1 MAVGLNGGEAGGVE
15 GEAGEETQS
24 GAKGIDGVGEGE
36 LGKQGLEEVV
46 EREIEIEIEVA
57 ADGEFETVSFS
68 VLAESAEAD

>member
-15 GEAGEETQS
+15 DEAGEETQS

-36 LGKQGLEEVV
+36 LGKQGVEEVV
-46 EREIEIEIEVA
+46 EREIEIEVA

>member
-46 EREIEIEIEVA
+46 EREIEIEVA

>member
-24 GAKGIDGVGEGE
+24 GAKGIDGVGEGK
-36 LGKQGLEEVV
+36 LGKQGVEEVV
-46 EREIEIEIEVA
+46 VREIEIEVA

>member
-24 GAKGIDGVGEGE
+24 GAKGIDGVGGGE
-36 LGKQGLEEVV
+36 LGEQGVEEVV
-46 EREIEIEIEVA
+46 VREIEIEVA

>member
-15 GEAGEETQS
+15 GEAGEQTQS
-24 GAKGIDGVGEGE
+24 GAKGINGVGEGE
-36 LGKQGLEEVV
+36 LGKQGVEEVV
-46 EREIEIEIEVA
+46 EREIEIEVA

>member
-36 LGKQGLEEVV
+36 LGKQGVEEVV
-46 EREIEIEIEVA
+46 EREIEIEVA

>member
-1 MAVGLNGGEAGGVE
+1 MAVGVNGGEAGGVE
-15 GEAGEETQS
+15 DEAGEETQS

-36 LGKQGLEEVV
+36 LGKQGVEEVV
-46 EREIEIEIEVA
+46 VREIEIEVA

>member
-15 GEAGEETQS
+15 DEAGEETQS
-24 GAKGIDGVGEGE
+24 GAKGINGVGEGE
-36 LGKQGLEEVV
+36 LGKQGVEEVV
-46 EREIEIEIEVA
+46 VREIEIEVA

>member
-15 GEAGEETQS
+15 DEAGEETQS
-24 GAKGIDGVGEGE
+24 GAKGINGVGEGE
-36 LGKQGLEEVV
+36 LGKQGVEEVV
-46 EREIEIEIEVA
+46 EREIEIEVA

>member
-15 GEAGEETQS
+15 DEAGEETQS

-36 LGKQGLEEVV
+36 LGKQGVEEVV
-46 EREIEIEIEVA
+46 VREIEIEVA

>member
-24 GAKGIDGVGEGE
+24 GAKGIDGVGGGKLGE
-36 LGKQGLEEVV
+36 QGVEEVV
-46 EREIEIEIEVA
+46 VREIEIEVA

-68 VLAESAEAD
+68 VLAESAVAD

>member
-24 GAKGIDGVGEGE
+24 GAKGINGVGEGE
-36 LGKQGLEEVV
+36 LGKQGVEEVV
-46 EREIEIEIEVA
+46 VREIEIEVA

-68 VLAESAEAD
+68 VLAESAVAD

>member
-24 GAKGIDGVGEGE
+24 GAKGINGVGEGE
-36 LGKQGLEEVV
+36 LGKQGVEEVV
-46 EREIEIEIEVA
+46 EREIEIEVA

-68 VLAESAEAD
+68 VLAESAVAD

>member
-24 GAKGIDGVGEGE
+24 GAKGINGVGEGE
-36 LGKQGLEEVV
+36 LGKQGVEEVV
-46 EREIEIEIEVA
+46 EREIEIEVA

>member
-36 LGKQGLEEVV
+36 LGKQGVEEVV
-46 EREIEIEIEVA
+46 VREIEIEVA